1 MIKIYTLNVGEEV
14 LNKLKDFETRAYYD
28 NFNTLPVAYI
38 VVDEELKFIV
48 NDADYDR
55 ISAHIQRLRR

>member
-14 LNKLKDFETRAYYD
+14 LNKLKSFETRAYYD
-28 NFNTLPVAYI
+28 NFNTPPIAYI
-38 VVDEELKFIV
+38 VVDEKLKFIV

-55 ISAHIQRLRR
+55 ISAHIQQLRR

>member
-14 LNKLKDFETRAYYD
+14 LNKLKGFETRAYYD

-55 ISAHIQRLRR
+55 ISAHIQQLRR

>member
-1 MIKIYTLNVGEEV
+1 MIKIYTLNVSEEV
-14 LNKLKDFETRAYYD
+14 LNKLKGFETRVYYD

-55 ISAHIQRLRR
+55 ISAHIQQLRR

>member
-1 MIKIYTLNVGEEV
+1 MIKIYTLNVGKEV
-14 LNKLKDFETRAYYD
+14 LNKLKGFETRAYYD
-28 NFNTLPVAYI
+28 NFNTLPIAYI

-55 ISAHIQRLRR
+55 ISAHIKQLRR

>member
-55 ISAHIQRLRR
+55 ISAHIQQLRR

>member
-14 LNKLKDFETRAYYD
+14 LNKLKGFEIRAYYD

-55 ISAHIQRLRR
+55 ISARIQQLRR